1 MVSLVGIQCIID
13 FFGLVE
19 GNEVLC
25 DTYAMNFKENI
36 VNLYVFDHEV
46 IIWMNIHISTNI
58 HIYKFQ
64 LNCKF

>member
-1 MVSLVGIQCIID
+1 MICLVGIQCIID

-19 GNEVLC
+19 GNEVFC

-46 IIWMNIHISTNI
+46 IYGGIFTYLQIFTSTNSD
-58 HIYKFQ
+58 
-64 LNCKF
+64 